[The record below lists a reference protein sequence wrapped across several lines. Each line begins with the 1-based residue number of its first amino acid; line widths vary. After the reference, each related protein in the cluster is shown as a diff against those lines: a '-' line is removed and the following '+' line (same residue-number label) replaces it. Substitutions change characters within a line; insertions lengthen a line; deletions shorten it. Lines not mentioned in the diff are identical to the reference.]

1 MKKKYDETSVLRTN
15 FASHFRYI
23 EVPLNGT
30 CQPGSKKLCL
40 VLSIRVKTK
49 FIFARNGTL
58 MVQACSRSKQL
69 HNCIVFYTTLLGD
82 NAHLKVRRP
91 DSRFAMH
98 AP

>member
-1 MKKKYDETSVLRTN
+1 MVKYMKKKYDETSVLRTN

-40 VLSIRVKTK
+40 VLSIRAKK
-49 FIFARNGTL
+49 